1 MSENEKNLK
10 REQIVKTLGT
20 KGSAAKFKDLKG
32 NLDLT
37 DRGIALID
45 KIKEAENRKPG
56 GRINQDDIDRIKNLK
71 KQSLPTTVEQ
81 ALADGWTMG
90 RAAGMSD
97 PPVYSF
103 TQDGKTISIRGE
115 KTKRK
120 PGLLSPLK
128 KQKKGGVIKRRG
140 GGIAKRGFG
149 ISK

>member
-90 RAAGMSD
+90 SAVGMSN
-97 PPVYSF
+97 PPVFSF
-103 TQDGKTISIRGE
+103 TKDGKTISIRGE

-120 PGLLSPLK
+120 PGLFSPLK

>member
-10 REQIVKTLGT
+10 KEKIQKLFNNIKS
-20 KGSAAKFKDLKG
+20 K
-32 NLDLT
+32 LDKT
-37 DRGIALID
+37 DRKGLSPSTGSSPSTPSTPSTGSSP
-45 KIKEAENRKPG
+45 KRKSE
-56 GRINQDDIDRIKNLK
+56 
-71 KQSLPTTVEQ
+71 SLPTTVEQ

-103 TQDGKTISIRGE
+103 TKDGKTISIRGE
-115 KTKRK
+115 KTRRK
-120 PGLLSPLK
+120 PGLFSPLK
-128 KQKKGGVIKRRG
+128 KQKGGVIKRRG